1 MKKKF
6 QYYPI
11 VLRQSSAKNEPKINK
26 TEMETISRALRAKMK
41 AAATAI
47 IALSPKL
54 KAEFEVQ
61 LSVTYPPSGD
71 PVWMDAL
78 NVVYKTYEIQRA
90 RVEARC
96 EELKIPERFRPQL
109 TRPGWISSWQSSGA
123 DFKDYRAEMRR
134 LAAIQIDDMIK
145 DRLAHLEMNSAN
157 IQFEL
162 AAHGCITDEAKQF
175 LAKLPSIESLIPKLK
190 VSEVEALIEGRAT
203 DILPVLLN
211 YRSF

>member
-145 DRLAHLEMNSAN
+145 NRLAHLEMNSAN

-162 AAHGCITDEAKQF
+162 VAHGCITDEAKQF